1 MQIAYTMA
9 PGRGDADLL
18 LEGVARHLLTREI
31 RVCGTVQINTDRP
44 DAGPCDMDVRV
55 LPAGPTLRISQNLGK
70 AARGCRLDPA
80 ALETAVALVETGI
93 RAGADIL
100 VINKF
105 GKHEAE
111 GRGFRAVIGDA
122 VAKDIP
128 VLVGLNSLNA
138 AAFQEFVGGLATE
151 IPPTPQALL
160 AWALEATISA
170 AVPTGWSNAPDL
182 RDCA

>member
-1 MQIAYTMA
+1 MQIACTMA

-18 LEGVARHLLTREI
+18 LEGVACHLLARGI

-80 ALETAVALVETGI
+80 ALEAAVALVEAGL
-93 RAGADIL
+93 REGADIL

-111 GRGFRAVIGDA
+111 GRGFRAAIGEA
-122 VAKDIP
+122 VAKGIP
-128 VLVGLNSLNA
+128 VLVGLNTLNA
-138 AAFQEFVGGLATE
+138 AAFHEFVGGLATE
-151 IPPTPQALL
+151 VAPTPEALL
-160 AWALEATISA
+160 AWA
-170 AVPTGWSNAPDL
+170 SNATTAA
-182 RDCA
+182 RRAA

>member
-1 MQIAYTMA
+1 MQIACIMA

-18 LEGVARHLLTREI
+18 LEGLARNLLARRL

-80 ALETAVALVETGI
+80 ALESAVALVEARL

-111 GRGFRAVIGDA
+111 GRGFRAAIGEA
-122 VAKDIP
+122 VVQGIP
-128 VLVGLNSLNA
+128 VLVGLNALNA
-138 AAFQEFVGGLATE
+138 AAFHEFAGGLAID
-151 IPPTPQALL
+151 IPPTPDALL
-160 AWALEATISA
+160 TWALGATKSSA
-170 AVPTGWSNAPDL
+170 KAA
-182 RDCA
+182 

>member
-18 LEGVARHLLTREI
+18 LEGVARDLLARDL

-55 LPAGPTLRISQNLGK
+55 LPDGPTLRISQNLGK
-70 AARGCRLDPA
+70 AARGCRLDPE
-80 ALETAVALVETGI
+80 ALETAVALVEAGLSQ
-93 RAGADIL
+93 GADIL

-111 GRGFRAVIGDA
+111 GRGFRAAIGEA
-122 VAKDIP
+122 VAKGIP
-128 VLVGLNSLNA
+128 VLVGLNRLNA
-138 AAFQEFVGGLATE
+138 AAFLEFVGGLATE
-151 IPPTPQALL
+151 ITPLPDALL
-160 AWALEATISA
+160 DWALRAADATPEAA
-170 AVPTGWSNAPDL
+170 
-182 RDCA
+182 

>member
-18 LEGVARHLLTREI
+18 LEGVAESLLARDF

-80 ALETAVALVETGI
+80 ALETAVALVEAGL
-93 RAGADIL
+93 REGADIL

-111 GRGFRAVIGDA
+111 GRGFRAVIGEA
-122 VAKDIP
+122 VASGIP

-138 AAFQEFVGGLATE
+138 AAFHDFVGGLAVE
-151 IPPTPQALL
+151 LAPTPEALQN
-160 AWALEATISA
+160 WALGATGASA
-170 AVPTGWSNAPDL
+170 RAA
-182 RDCA
+182 